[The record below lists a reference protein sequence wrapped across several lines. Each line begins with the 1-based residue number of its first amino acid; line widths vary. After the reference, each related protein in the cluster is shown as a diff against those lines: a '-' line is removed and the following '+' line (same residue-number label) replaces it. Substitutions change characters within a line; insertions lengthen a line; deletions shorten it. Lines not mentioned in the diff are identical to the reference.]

1 MKNLTTHFT
10 NITKG
15 VSDSRPILQGI
26 SYNQEAKH
34 IAATDSHRLLLIKTD
49 TPATYVQNPL
59 TLEFLEGHYPDI
71 TRLIPSGGFNIQIN
85 PADIDTS
92 MIALLKAMKE
102 EVIELH
108 ITDYKLTVNK
118 EQQGALVTFD
128 LNTKA
133 EQPEI
138 IAANAKYICQALQFA
153 KDAYKDFTK
162 EDITFNYTSPIRPFT
177 FRTTCYD
184 YLITPVRRWD

>member
-15 VSDSRPILQGI
+15 GSNSRPILQGI

-34 IAATDSHRLLLIKTD
+34 IAATDSHRLLIIKTD

-59 TLEFLEGHYPDI
+59 SLSFLEGHYPDV

-92 MIALLKAMKE
+92 MIALLKAMKD

-108 ITDYKLTVNK
+108 ITDHKLTINK
-118 EQQGALVTFD
+118 EHQGALVTFD
-128 LNTKA
+128 LTTKS
-133 EQPEI
+133 EQTEI

-162 EDITFNYTSPIRPFT
+162 EDITFNYTSPVRPFT
-177 FRTTCYD
+177 FRTSCYD
-184 YLITPVRRWD
+184 YLITPIRRNH

>member
-1 MKNLTTHFT
+1 M
-10 NITKG
+10 
-15 VSDSRPILQGI
+15 
-26 SYNQEAKH
+26 
-34 IAATDSHRLLLIKTD
+34 
-49 TPATYVQNPL
+49 QNPL
-59 TLEFLEGHYPDI
+59 SLSFLDGHYPDVA
-71 TRLIPSGGFNIQIN
+71 RLIPSGGFNIQIN

-108 ITDYKLTVNK
+108 ITDYKFTINK
-118 EQQGALVTFD
+118 EHQGVLVTFD
-128 LNTKA
+128 LTTKS
-133 EQPEI
+133 EQTEI

-184 YLITPVRRWD
+184 YLITPIRRNH

>member
-1 MKNLTTHFT
+1 MKNLSTHFT

-34 IAATDSHRLLLIKTD
+34 IAATDSHRLLLIHTD

-59 TLEFLEGHYPDI
+59 TLEFLEGHYPDV
-71 TRLIPSGGFNIQIN
+71 TRLVSSGGFNIQIN

-108 ITDYKLTVNK
+108 ITDHKLNINK
-118 EQQGALVTFD
+118 EHQGALVTFD
-128 LNTKA
+128 LTKKA

-153 KDAYKDFTK
+153 KDAYRDFTK
-162 EDITFNYTSPIRPFT
+162 EDITFNYTSPVRPFT

-184 YLITPVRRWD
+184 YLITPIRRNH

>member
-1 MKNLTTHFT
+1 M
-10 NITKG
+10 
-15 VSDSRPILQGI
+15 
-26 SYNQEAKH
+26 
-34 IAATDSHRLLLIKTD
+34 
-49 TPATYVQNPL
+49 PATYVQNPL
-59 TLEFLEGHYPDI
+59 SLSFLDGHYPDVA
-71 TRLIPSGGFNIQIN
+71 RLIPSGGFNIQIN

-108 ITDYKLTVNK
+108 ITDNKFTINK
-118 EQQGALVTFD
+118 EHQGALVTFD
-128 LNTKA
+128 LTTKA
-133 EQPEI
+133 EQPEV

-162 EDITFNYTSPIRPFT
+162 EDISLNYTSPIRPFT

-184 YLITPVRRWD
+184 YLITPVRRSY

>member
-1 MKNLTTHFT
+1 MKNLTTHLS

-15 VSDSRPILQGI
+15 VSESHPILQGI

-59 TLEFLEGHYPDI
+59 SLSFLEGHYPDV
-71 TRLIPSGGFNIQIN
+71 TRLIPNGGFNIQIN

-102 EVIELH
+102 EVIEIH
-108 ITDYKLTVNK
+108 ITDHKLSIHK
-118 EQQGALVTFD
+118 EKQGALVTFD
-128 LNTKA
+128 LSTKA

-138 IAANAKYICQALQFA
+138 IATNAKYICQALQFV
-153 KDAYKDFTK
+153 KDAFKDFTK
-162 EDITFNYTSPIRPFT
+162 EDVTFNYTSPVRPFT
-177 FRTTCYD
+177 FKTSCYD
-184 YLITPVRRWD
+184 YLITPIRRS